1 MESNPDNQ
9 AMTEVALGL
18 AMAFFALMILAMV
31 SMSVKSEVKESAEA
45 ISAQVKAPES
55 AKEKKVATK
64 VTQEDF
70 LIVFHKGQYFDS
82 KLNQLALNQ
91 LPNANR
97 YVLAL
102 HPNLSFDEV
111 MKARTEIS
119 APNLII
125 TQLNE
130 SWIKRLS
137 QQI

>member
-31 SMSVKSEVKESAEA
+31 SMSVKSEAKESAEA
-45 ISAQVKAPES
+45 IAAQVKAPES
-55 AKEKKVATK
+55 TKEKKVATE

-70 LIVFHKGQYFDS
+70 LIVFHQGQYFDS

-91 LPNANR
+91 LPKASR

-102 HPNLSFDEV
+102 DPNLSFDEV